1 MSKDNYKTPEERRKA
16 LKKILAGTGAVTVAA
31 AAPEKWTTPVV
42 DSVVLPAHAQTSTDP
57 TPPTIPLNFSDSSSV
72 LGSNTPS
79 DIIDS
84 LVASAHAGGESRAY
98 NICNNFNEDLET
110 YTASINVPELN
121 IVGLVIGG
129 VVNVEEQFDC
139 SLNNLGSMKFGTPTE
154 SGVPYEVILTEGILN
169 VTFSG
174 TATPGDCNLAVCED
188 V

>member
-1 MSKDNYKTPEERRKA
+1 MSKDNNKTPEERRKA

-188 V
+188 